1 MTWNTRT
8 EYARL
13 GGASATPLA
22 DKLDALGFTPTSPGR
37 TIIKS
42 PTDLTPRFRDPS
54 VGDAALLTDLMNNY
68 YTYGRGHWSW
78 TASSTAS
85 AGDGGLVKGK
95 VNFCAC
101 GAFNDNFAYLATRV
115 LGIQGLEKGN
125 ADQNKGRTWYKGS
138 FVTMPTDVIDSHWKG
153 GVCSHNYSFAALKM
167 FKFTDH
173 YFCNYNGV
181 IFDATGNATHNST
194 KTLVAFDLATLSAD
208 EARAFNGP
216 PGQVFEVRNVSENF
230 VPKPDLNPN
239 VGRWIVIALGADTL
253 VEGTTNRAFNKYLIT
268 KQGKVG
274 KAEIEN
280 FSLNSGR
287 TSKKVT

>member
-8 EYARL
+8 EYSRL
-13 GGASATPLA
+13 RGASATPLA
-22 DKLDALGFTPTSPGR
+22 DKLDALGFTPTAPGR
-37 TIIKS
+37 TIIRM

-54 VGDAALLTDLMNNY
+54 VGDAALLRDLMNNF

-78 TASSTAS
+78 TGSSTGAS
-85 AGDGGLVKGK
+85 GDGGLVKGK

-101 GAFNDNFAYLATRV
+101 GAFNKNFVYLATRV
-115 LGIQGLEKGN
+115 LGIEGIEE
-125 ADQNKGRTWYKGS
+125 ATTEQNQGRTWYKGA

-181 IFDATGNATHNST
+181 IFDSTGNATHNST
-194 KTLVAFDLATLSAD
+194 KTLVAFDLKTLSD
-208 EARAFNGP
+208 QEARDFNGP
-216 PGQVFEVRNVSENF
+216 AGQVFEVKNVSENF
-230 VPKPDLNPN
+230 VPKPDLNLTA
-239 VGRWIVIALGADTL
+239 GRWILISLGYDTL
-253 VEGTTNRAFNKYLIT
+253 IEGNNNRAFNKYLIT
-268 KQGKVG
+268 KQSKVS
-274 KAEIEN
+274 KSEIDS

>member
-8 EYARL
+8 EYSRL
-13 GGASATPLA
+13 RGASATPLA
-22 DKLDALGFTPTSPGR
+22 DKLDALGFTPTAPGR
-37 TIIKS
+37 TIIRT

-54 VGDAALLTDLMNNY
+54 VGDAALLRDLMNNF

-78 TASSTAS
+78 TGSSTGS
-85 AGDGGLVKGK
+85 SGDGGLVKGK

-101 GAFNDNFAYLATRV
+101 GAFNKNFVYLATRV
-115 LGIQGLEKGN
+115 LGIEGIEETTSE
-125 ADQNKGRTWYKGS
+125 QNQGRTWYKGA

-181 IFDATGNATHNST
+181 IFDSTGNATHNST
-194 KTLVAFDLATLSAD
+194 KTLVAFDLKTLSD
-208 EARAFNGP
+208 QEARDFNGP
-216 PGQVFEVRNVSENF
+216 PGQVFEVKNVSENF
-230 VPKPDLNPN
+230 VPKPDLNLN
-239 VGRWIVIALGADTL
+239 AGRWIVISLGTDTL
-253 VEGTTNRAFNKYLIT
+253 IEGNNNRAFNKYLIT
-268 KQGKVG
+268 KQSKVG
-274 KAEIEN
+274 KSEIES